1 MSDQVSENLKVAML
15 ECLIRTF
22 VGSFLRSFVRSFVRS
37 SFSLVNEDRTN
48 DVNLMIHAFL
58 QGFQTLSKESVERQ
72 SNDLKHM
79 YK

>member
-1 MSDQVSENLKVAML
+1 ML
-15 ECLIRTF
+15 DAYI
-22 VGSFLRSFVRSFVRS
+22 RSFVRSFVRSFAYS

>member
-1 MSDQVSENLKVAML
+1 ML
-15 ECLIRTF
+15 D
-22 VGSFLRSFVRSFVRS
+22 VYVRSFVRLFVRSFIRSFVYSFVRS

>member
-1 MSDQVSENLKVAML
+1 MF
-15 ECLIRTF
+15 ECLMCSFVRSFIR
-22 VGSFLRSFVRSFVRS
+22 SFIRSFVRLWFVRS

>member
-1 MSDQVSENLKVAML
+1 ML
-15 ECLIRTF
+15 ECLMCTF
-22 VGSFLRSFVRSFVRS
+22 VRSFVYSFVRS